1 MNIKILWGC
10 SRGAPSGSGEAVR
23 QGVPPEGIFRVNMNR
38 KEFGMFKKCAGI
50 ALAVMVGASLAL
62 GGAAQAKGF
71 KDLSFMGSY
80 MGKHPT
86 IVHVW
91 EPFFKAAEEKFPGK
105 NGLSFHYFAQGELYP
120 ESEAMT
126 ALTDGRVDFGTVR
139 PSLFPGNMS
148 LLSSVAIPGMCPNA
162 IVGSLVTEELIEQF
176 PEVRAE
182 LPKNSTPFVAWA
194 SAAYQIHTINPV
206 RNMEELKGKKIIVWD
221 ATTLEIVKALGAVP
235 LRMTSPDTYL
245 ALSKGM
251 GDGVLCP
258 LAPLR
263 SFKISEATKHHLI
276 LNSGVNTF
284 VMNVHTPLW
293 NDMPKDMQDWLKAE
307 GGMKMA
313 LDCGKSLEDGALA
326 DTRWMEEQGHKFYYL
341 SEEERARALEP
352 LAVFTEKWKN
362 EECRGIDP
370 ALVNKVLT
378 FVQERS
384 KYHTDQMKAGVYGDY
399 KM

>member
-1 MNIKILWGC
+1 
-10 SRGAPSGSGEAVR
+10 
-23 QGVPPEGIFRVNMNR
+23 
-38 KEFGMFKKCAGI
+38 MFKKCAGT
-50 ALAVMVGASLAL
+50 ALALALGASLAL
-62 GGAAQAKGF
+62 GGAAYAKGF
-71 KDLSFMGSY
+71 KNLSFNGSY
-80 MGKHPT
+80 MPRHPT
-86 IVHVW
+86 VLQVW

-105 NGLSFHYFAQGELYP
+105 NGLSFHYFASNELYP
-120 ESEAMT
+120 EAEAMT

-139 PSLFPGNMS
+139 PSLFPGNMN
-148 LLSSVAIPGMCPNA
+148 LLAAVAIPGMCPNA

-194 SAAYQIHTINPV
+194 SAAYQINTINPV

-221 ATTLEIVKALGAVP
+221 ATTLEIAKALGATP
-235 LRMTSPDTYL
+235 IRMTSTDTYL

-276 LNSGVNTF
+276 LNLSVNTF

-313 LDCGKSLEDGALA
+313 LASGKSLEDGAIA
-326 DTRWMEEQGHKFYYL
+326 DTRWMEEQGHVFYYM
-341 SEEERARALEP
+341 SEEERARALAP
-352 LAVFTEKWKN
+352 LAVFTEKWKT
-362 EECRGIDP
+362 EECRGMAP
-370 ALVNKVLT
+370 ATVDKVLT

-384 KYHTDQMKAGVYGDY
+384 RFHTEQMKAGAYGDY

>member
-1 MNIKILWGC
+1 
-10 SRGAPSGSGEAVR
+10 
-23 QGVPPEGIFRVNMNR
+23 
-38 KEFGMFKKCAGI
+38 MFKKCAGT
-50 ALAVMVGASLAL
+50 ALALAMGASLAL

-71 KDLSFMGSY
+71 KNLSFMGSY
-80 MGKHPT
+80 IGNHPT
-86 IVHVW
+86 IVQVW

-105 NGLSFHYFAQGELYP
+105 NGLSFHYFGNNELYP
-120 ESEAMT
+120 EAESMT
-126 ALTDGRVDFGTVR
+126 ALTDGRVEFGTVR
-139 PSLFPGNMS
+139 PSVFPGNMN
-148 LLSSVAIPGMCPNA
+148 LLAAVAIPGMCPNA

-182 LPKNSTPFVAWA
+182 LPKNSTPFTAWA

-206 RNMEELKGKKIIVWD
+206 RNMEELKGKKIIAWD
-221 ATTLEIVKALGAVP
+221 ATTLEIVKALGATP
-235 LRMTSPDTYL
+235 IRMTSTDTYL

-276 LNSGVNTF
+276 LNVGVNTF

-293 NDMPKDMQDWLKAE
+293 DDMPKDMQDWLKAE

-313 LDCGKSLEDGALA
+313 LASGKSLDDGAIA

-384 KYHTDQMKAGVYGDY
+384 RFHTEQMKAGAYGDY

>member
-1 MNIKILWGC
+1 
-10 SRGAPSGSGEAVR
+10 
-23 QGVPPEGIFRVNMNR
+23 
-38 KEFGMFKKCAGI
+38 MFKKCAGT
-50 ALAVMVGASLAL
+50 ALALAMGASLAL

-293 NDMPKDMQDWLKAE
+293 DDMPKDMQDWLKAE

-326 DTRWMEEQGHKFYYL
+326 DTKWMEEQGHKFYYL

-362 EECRGIDP
+362 EECKGIDP

>member
-1 MNIKILWGC
+1 M
-10 SRGAPSGSGEAVR
+10 
-23 QGVPPEGIFRVNMNR
+23 
-38 KEFGMFKKCAGI
+38 
-50 ALAVMVGASLAL
+50 
-62 GGAAQAKGF
+62 
-71 KDLSFMGSY
+71 
-80 MGKHPT
+80 
-86 IVHVW
+86 
-91 EPFFKAAEEKFPGK
+91 
-105 NGLSFHYFAQGELYP
+105 
-120 ESEAMT
+120 
-126 ALTDGRVDFGTVR
+126 R
-139 PSLFPGNMS
+139 PSLFPGNMK

-182 LPKNSTPFVAWA
+182 LPENSTPFVAWA

-206 RNMEELKGKKIIVWD
+206 RNMEEQKGKKIIAWD

-235 LRMTSPDTYL
+235 IRMTSPDTYL

-263 SFKISEATKHHLI
+263 SYKITESTKYHLI

-307 GGMKMA
+307 GGMKM
-313 LDCGKSLEDGALA
+313 
-326 DTRWMEEQGHKFYYL
+326 EEQGHQFFYL
-341 SEEERARALEP
+341 SEEERAKALEP
-352 LAVFTEKWKN
+352 LGAFTEKWKN
-362 EECRGIDP
+362 EECKGLDP

-384 KYHTDQMKAGVYGDY
+384 KYHTEQMKAGAYGDY

>member
-1 MNIKILWGC
+1 
-10 SRGAPSGSGEAVR
+10 
-23 QGVPPEGIFRVNMNR
+23 
-38 KEFGMFKKCAGI
+38 MFKKCAGMFL
-50 ALAVMVGASLAL
+50 ALAVGASLTL
-62 GGAAQAKGF
+62 GGVAQAKGF

-80 MGKHPT
+80 MPKHPT
-86 IVHVW
+86 VVNVW
-91 EPFFKAAEEKFPGK
+91 NPFFKAAEAKFPGK
-105 NGLSFHYFAQGELYP
+105 NGLSFHFFAQNELYP
-120 ESEAMT
+120 ESEGIT

-139 PSLFPGNMS
+139 PSLFPGNMK
-148 LLSSVAIPGMCPNA
+148 LLSSVAIPGTCPNA

-182 LPKNSTPFVAWA
+182 LPENSTPFVAWA

-206 RNMEELKGKKIIVWD
+206 RNMEELKGKKIIAWD

-235 LRMTSPDTYL
+235 IRMTSPDTYL

-263 SFKISEATKHHLI
+263 SYKITESTKYHLI

-313 LDCGKSLEDGALA
+313 LDCGKSLEDGAVA
-326 DTRWMEEQGHKFYYL
+326 DTKWMEEQGHQFFYL
-341 SEEERARALEP
+341 SEEERAKALEP
-352 LAVFTEKWKN
+352 LGTFTEKWKN
-362 EECRGIDP
+362 EECKGLDP

-384 KYHTDQMKAGVYGDY
+384 KYHTEQMKAGAYGDY